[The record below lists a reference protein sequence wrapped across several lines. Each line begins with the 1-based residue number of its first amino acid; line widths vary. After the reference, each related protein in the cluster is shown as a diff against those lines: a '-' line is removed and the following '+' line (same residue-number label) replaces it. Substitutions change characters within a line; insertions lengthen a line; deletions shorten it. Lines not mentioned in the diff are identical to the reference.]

1 MSIRIA
7 CIGGGPGG
15 LFFTTLVKRALP
27 GAEVVLFERN
37 QASDAFGFGVVFSDA
52 ALRRITE
59 ADPVLQEVLER
70 HGRHW
75 EAIQVWLKGQQHEF
89 HGNGMSAVHRRVLLT
104 ELQEKAAEA
113 GVDMRFGSFVRTP
126 DELEDYDLIVAADGA
141 NSHSRHELGEDVLGH
156 EAVEASAKFIWFGT
170 TYMFDGLTFVHRRN
184 EHGNFAA
191 HAYPISA
198 DLSTFIVEADER
210 TWRNA
215 GLDEFDTSQPAGTSD
230 TKSKK
235 YIEELFADDLKGHEV
250 VVNNSRWGNFR
261 TRSTRRWH
269 AGNVAL
275 LGDAIHT
282 AHFSVG
288 SGTKMAMEDAIVLA
302 STVAASPGDLPKAL
316 GDYEQERQPE
326 VEKIQNAAG
335 PSLSWWEH
343 FGQYHNALDPLQFTL
358 HFFSRSIGLDKI
370 RRRDPELVV
379 SAEREWNDRHGAP
392 PLDTPLTVGETEF
405 AQRILAVGPEGL
417 SGGGHSVPLD
427 SPDLSLVEAPEAESG
442 TDEAKRKLP
451 NSGAVLIHSGTPL
464 TRRLLCE
471 EARMARRLTA
481 VLVEDA
487 DRDAAETAVL
497 TGRADAVA
505 VGSTS

>member
-27 GAEVVLFERN
+27 SAEVVLFERN

-52 ALRRITE
+52 TLRRITE
-59 ADPVLQEVLER
+59 ADPVLQEALER
-70 HGRHW
+70 HGWRW
-75 EAIQVWLKGQQHEF
+75 EAIQVRLKGQRHEF

-104 ELQEKAAEA
+104 ELQGKAAEA
-113 GVDMRFGSFVRTP
+113 GVDMRFGTFVR
-126 DELEDYDLIVAADGA
+126 DLHELDGYDLVVAADGA
-141 NSHSRHELGEDVLGH
+141 NSNTRRQVGEDVLGH
-156 EAVEASAKFIWFGT
+156 EVVEAGAKFIWFGT

-191 HAYPISA
+191 HAYPIST
-198 DLSTFIVEADER
+198 DLSTFIVEADEQ

-215 GLDEFDTSQPAGTSD
+215 GLDEFDTSQPAGVSD
-230 TKSKK
+230 MKSKK
-235 YIEELFADDLKGHEV
+235 YIEELFAEDLGGHEI

-302 STVAASPGDLPKAL
+302 RTVAADPEDLPAAL
-316 GDYEQERQPE
+316 GAYERERRPE
-326 VEKIQNAAG
+326 VEKVHSAAG
-335 PSLSWWEH
+335 PSLSWWEN
-343 FGQYHNALDPLQFTL
+343 FGKYHNSLDPLQFTL

-370 RRRDPELVV
+370 RQRDPELVAA
-379 SAEREWNDRHGAP
+379 AEREWYARHGAP
-392 PLDTPLTVGETEF
+392 PLEAPLAIGESEF
-405 AQRILAVGPEGL
+405 AQRMLAFGPEGL
-417 SGGGHSVPLD
+417 SEDGRPLPLD
-427 SPDLSLVEAPEAESG
+427 APGISLVKAPEMEEEI
-442 TDEAKRKLP
+442 DEAERKLP
-451 NSGAVLIHSGTPL
+451 DSGAVLIHSGSPL

-471 EARMARRLTA
+471 EARMARGLTA
-481 VLVEDA
+481 ILVEDA

-505 VGSTS
+505 VGSVA